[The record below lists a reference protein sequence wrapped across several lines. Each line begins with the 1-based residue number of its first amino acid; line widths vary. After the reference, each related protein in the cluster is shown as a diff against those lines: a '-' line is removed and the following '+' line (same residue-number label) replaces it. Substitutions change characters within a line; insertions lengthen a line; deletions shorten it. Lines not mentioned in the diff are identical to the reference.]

1 MLKSLKTFH
10 DIAREQ
16 ITGSPFK
23 FTNRTKS
30 TYFTKET
37 AKMTFNNAIY
47 FILKGLR
54 KTLQIEIDDWFEFLG
69 GENTMTKQA
78 FSQLR
83 QKIKP
88 DAFIQLNETFINWF
102 YSDDDFRKYHG
113 YRLLSIDGS
122 ITEIPNTPNTREH
135 FGYYHN
141 QSDRQQARAMV
152 CVIYEV
158 ENDCILESDIRTWKA
173 AERDVAKE
181 LIERLALKGFKNDLL
196 LFDRGYPSKDMFDFL
211 ESKELKYLM
220 RIKVNRFQPELDKA
234 NEPDQS
240 VTLVHKDQTLTL
252 RVINV
257 ILPTG
262 EVEKLVTNVMDESLT
277 TEDFKALYFKRWG
290 IEVKYSQLKSRYEL
304 ENFSG
309 VNPIAIMQDF
319 YATIYLSNLMA
330 MAQAEANESAEL
342 NKEGLKYEYK
352 VNMNILIPKMTRAL
366 IKCFHEEDPK
376 TRGMLYDKAMTDITK
391 NLVPIRP
398 DRSFPRKEPSR
409 KNKYPVNKKRS
420 V

>member
-1 MLKSLKTFH
+1 MTALEIAKDQINNSLFMF
-10 DIAREQ
+10 I
-16 ITGSPFK
+16 
-23 FTNRTKS
+23 NRTKN

-37 AKMTFNNAIY
+37 AKMSFKDAIY

-69 GENTMTKQA
+69 GELTMTKQA

-88 DAFIQLNETFINWF
+88 DAFIQLNDTYVNWF
-102 YSDDDFRKYHG
+102 YNDNNFKKYKG

-122 ITEIPNTPNTREH
+122 ITEIPNTSNNRDY

-141 QSDRQQARAMV
+141 QSDRQQARAMIS
-152 CVIYEV
+152 VIYDI
-158 ENDCILESDIRTWKA
+158 ENDYILESDIRTWKA
-173 AERDVAKE
+173 AERDLAKE
-181 LIERLALKGFKNDLL
+181 LIGRLESKGLKNDLF

-211 ESKELKYLM
+211 ENKCVKYLM
-220 RIKVNRFQPELDKA
+220 RVKVNKFHPVFDNA
-234 NEPDQS
+234 NEADQI
-240 VTLVHKDQTLTL
+240 VKLDYKGKPLEV
-252 RVINV
+252 RIINV

-262 EVEKLVTNVMDESLT
+262 EVEKLATNITEDYT
-277 TEDFKALYFKRWG
+277 NEDFKQLYFKRWG

-319 YATIYLSNLMA
+319 YATIYLSNLMI
-330 MAQAEANESAEL
+330 MAKTEANENVEI
-342 NKEGLKYEYK
+342 NKKGLKYEYK
-352 VNMNILIPKMTRAL
+352 VNMNILISKMTRTL
-366 IKCFHEEDPK
+366 IECFYEDNPEK
-376 TRGMLYDKAMTDITK
+376 RTRLFDKAMKNILR

-398 DRSFPRKEPSR
+398 DRSFPRREPSR

-420 V
+420 M

>member
-1 MLKSLKTFH
+1 MLKNFMTSLEM
-10 DIAREQ
+10 ARKQ
-16 ITGSPFK
+16 INDSLFM
-23 FTNRTKS
+23 FTNRTKN
-30 TYFTKET
+30 TYFTKKT
-37 AKMTFNNAIY
+37 VKMNFQDAIY

-88 DAFIQLNETFINWF
+88 DSFIQLNDNYVTWF
-102 YSDDDFRKYHG
+102 YSDDNFKKYKG

-122 ITEIPNTPNTREH
+122 ITEIPNTINNREH

-141 QSDRQQARAMV
+141 QSDRQQSRAMV
-152 CVIYEV
+152 CVIYDI
-158 ENDCILESDIRTWKA
+158 ENDYILESDIRTWKA

-181 LIERLALKGFKNDLL
+181 LIERLELKGFKDDIL

-211 ESKELKYLM
+211 ESKKLKYLM
-220 RIKVNRFQPELDKA
+220 RVKVNKFHPEFDKA
-234 NEPDQS
+234 NDPDQLI
-240 VTLVHKDQTLTL
+240 TLIHKNQTLTL
-252 RVINV
+252 RIINV

-262 EVEKLVTNVMDESLT
+262 EVEKLVTNMMNVDFT
-277 TEDFKALYFKRWG
+277 TKDFKVLYFKRWG

-330 MAQAEANESAEL
+330 IAKVEANKNAES

-352 VNMNILIPKMTRAL
+352 VNMNILISKMSRTLIECFYEDDLEKRTSLFDQAMKNITR
-366 IKCFHEEDPK
+366 
-376 TRGMLYDKAMTDITK
+376 

-398 DRSFPRKEPSR
+398 NRSFPRREPSR

-420 V
+420 L